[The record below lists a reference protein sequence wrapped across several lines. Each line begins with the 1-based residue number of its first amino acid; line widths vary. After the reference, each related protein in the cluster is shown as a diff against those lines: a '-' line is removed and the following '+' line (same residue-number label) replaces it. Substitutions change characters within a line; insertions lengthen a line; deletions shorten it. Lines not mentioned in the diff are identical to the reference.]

1 MYFLYVL
8 LVQYTLSVF
17 HCYPIISEDGKMDGK
32 KYMMAGNKQV
42 DCAEPGSTHQL
53 LLPFAVVG
61 LVLYVIGYP
70 AVLGYFFYKKRDLI
84 KEDQVRYKRR
94 LFRGVNWLLRC
105 RMVVDKY

>member
-53 LLPFAVVG
+53 LLPFAIVG
-61 LVLYVIGYP
+61 LILYVIGYP
-70 AVLGYFFYKKRDLI
+70 AVLAYFFYKKRDLI
-84 KEDQVRYKRR
+84 KEDQVHRYNIDYSIK
-94 LFRGVNWLLRC
+94 GC
-105 RMVVDKY
+105 